1 MMRPPD
7 EVFEDHLRLW
17 SLGGLETDLE
27 KNHAD
32 DVVVLCEL
40 GALKGHT
47 TIRKTTR
54 QLGLQPPD
62 ADFQFPTKLVEESA
76 RSSFKARAQ
85 CFEVEGGVN
94 AFMIRGGYIVAQT
107 IFYRLSKG
115 SQPSTLRR
123 LPTLTSSAPK
133 LKMAVAGKF

>member
-54 QLGLQPPD
+54 QLGLNHRTPTFSFPP
-62 ADFQFPTKLVEESA
+62 SSSRRA
-76 RSSFKARAQ
+76 RVPRLRREHS
-85 CFEVEGGVN
+85 GVN